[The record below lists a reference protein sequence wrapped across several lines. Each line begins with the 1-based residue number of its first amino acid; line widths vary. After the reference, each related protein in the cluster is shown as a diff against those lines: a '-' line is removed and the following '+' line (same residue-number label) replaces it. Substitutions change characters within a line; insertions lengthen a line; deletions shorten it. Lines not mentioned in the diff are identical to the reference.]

1 MLPPISPP
9 SAYPHSTGKTQVLS
23 FLVSCV
29 GLFNYC
35 LPTLRLTALEP
46 GALGRFLGLLLGIIY
61 AAFSMCGMEII
72 TLSVFLSLAIA
83 LVFDQSIVQRC
94 CGNT

>member
-1 MLPPISPP
+1 M
-9 SAYPHSTGKTQVLS
+9 AYPYSTGKIQVPS

-29 GLFNYC
+29 QRFNYYC
-35 LPTLRLTALEP
+35 PPTHPVIALEP

-72 TLSVFLSLAIA
+72 TL
-83 LVFDQSIVQRC
+83 
-94 CGNT
+94 